1 VTPYPITW
9 LRPTRTSGRRFFS
22 ASHFGTAVLGSLP
35 LRAHSRLA
43 ESVDLCTAKRIQLLV
58 TGTVLADP
66 LAAGR
71 RRPAGRLLLPM
82 GPSTPLRL
90 VHNLAVI
97 LLLVPLVFAPVASA
111 GTNSSLV
118 HLGLA
123 ISYAAAVSLVSLALF
138 VHGSLSC

>member
-1 VTPYPITW
+1 VDDDFFRPRTLVRPCWALCRCGPIHDSPSLSTCV
-9 LRPTRTSGRRFFS
+9 RRS
-22 ASHFGTAVLGSLP
+22 ASNSP
-35 LRAHSRLA
+35 
-43 ESVDLCTAKRIQLLV
+43 V
-58 TGTVLADP
+58 TVTVLADP
-66 LAAGR
+66 PAAGR